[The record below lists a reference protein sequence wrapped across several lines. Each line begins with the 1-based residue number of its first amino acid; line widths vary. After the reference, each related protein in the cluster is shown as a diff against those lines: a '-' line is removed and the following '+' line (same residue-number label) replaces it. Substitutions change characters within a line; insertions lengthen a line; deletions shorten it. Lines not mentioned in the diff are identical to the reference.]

1 MRFLGKFT
9 KAEKEKSGENFFVQ
23 CLSPIPF
30 TLQEQF
36 TNEPY
41 VFEGLCS
48 NKKNEKI
55 FSELKK
61 RKLEKQLV
69 MFRLYYERGNVYVE
83 LICTE
88 EPKEIASSYKMIP
101 VPKVTNNKKENL

>member
-1 MRFLGKFT
+1 M
-9 KAEKEKSGENFFVQ
+9 ENFFVQ

-55 FSELKK
+55 FSELKREI
-61 RKLEKQLV
+61 RKATS
-69 MFRLYYERGNVYVE
+69 NVSSF
-83 LICTE
+83 IMKE
-88 EPKEIASSYKMIP
+88 EMYTWS
-101 VPKVTNNKKENL
+101 

>member
-48 NKKNEKI
+48 NKKNEK
-55 FSELKK
+55 S
-61 RKLEKQLV
+61 
-69 MFRLYYERGNVYVE
+69 FRN
-83 LICTE
+83 
-88 EPKEIASSYKMIP
+88 
-101 VPKVTNNKKENL
+101 